1 MNIKLVTRQIWSHE
15 WAAIIKDCKASGQKV
30 DIYCKQ
36 HGLSRDAYYYWLR
49 KVKEAALKQAGF
61 VELPVLKPEQTP
73 SKTVERGSSAFEIQ
87 MIIKSKRLSLH
98 NGYPESLS
106 INAHL
111 IRKNIGERES
121 EMKIYF
127 LLKSRNSGY
136 NIKDNA
142 ELYRLYV
149 YGVRIDL

>member
-1 MNIKLVTRQIWSHE
+1 
-15 WAAIIKDCKASGQKV
+15 
-30 DIYCKQ
+30 
-36 HGLSRDAYYYWLR
+36 
-49 KVKEAALKQAGF
+49 
-61 VELPVLKPEQTP
+61 
-73 SKTVERGSSAFEIQ
+73 

-142 ELYRLYV
+142 ELY
-149 YGVRIDL
+149 

>member
-1 MNIKLVTRQIWSHE
+1 M
-15 WAAIIKDCKASGQKV
+15 
-30 DIYCKQ
+30 
-36 HGLSRDAYYYWLR
+36 
-49 KVKEAALKQAGF
+49 
-61 VELPVLKPEQTP
+61 LKPEQPP
-73 SKTVERGSSAFEIQ
+73 SKIVEKESSAFEIQ

-127 LLKSRNSGY
+127 LLKRRNSGY

-142 ELYRLYV
+142 ELY
-149 YGVRIDL
+149 